1 MNWPFYLLIVVWAIF
16 GLIALIWPKKVKAWP
31 KTFMTVIPH
40 WLWGVIILGLAYFIW
55 QSQFF
60 FIYPLVVQII
70 AIAAGI
76 KGLLLLLMS
85 KNKLENLSSCCT
97 NFPDIFYRIFGILC
111 LVVAFLMYQGLL

>member
-1 MNWPFYLLIVVWAIF
+1 L
-16 GLIALIWPKKVKAWP
+16 
-31 KTFMTVIPH
+31 VI
-40 WLWGVIILGLAYFIW
+40 
-55 QSQFF
+55 
-60 FIYPLVVQII
+60 QII

-97 NFPDIFYRIFGILC
+97 NFPDIFYRIFGIVC